1 MKLDTK
7 TALGI
12 DISNGRINL
21 ALLRKS
27 SGGVELVKTATGP
40 VPEGA
45 IKNGNIEDPAILA
58 KEISQLKTRSRIRVR
73 LRQAAV
79 SLVARPMLMQI
90 MEMPKQAPTGVG
102 QFVHNEVKHCVAL
115 SGKKIALDFCGIGA
129 ARQSSSNRVFVVAAD
144 SQKIAQ
150 IVKACT
156 LARVNLEAIEP
167 PLIAYVRA
175 FYAKKI
181 AGKFDRNVLIAELS
195 SSALTLC
202 VFRKQTMDFV
212 RTREIDDQK
221 AEPRELCQWVASE
234 INTIIQFYD
243 IEVPD
248 SPGKWEI
255 SVVADSAMQLHKAAS
270 EILKAKIA
278 CESLQVETSEDA
290 YQDTPLL
297 KSELPISDFRLP
309 IENRKSQL
317 ENCAKPSVV
326 AIGLAMKLLA
336 ASDSNL
342 RVNLLPRDVVEVKSL
357 KKHALI
363 TANIIAAVLLV
374 MVLAVGGLM
383 LKIEKV
389 NENIARKKQEQ
400 SLQDISELRREERLL
415 DGRIK
420 QLSEGPGKL
429 NKILSSRHDSDWPGL
444 LNDLRN
450 RTPKTVCI
458 TNLKSSGNSR
468 IFLEGLALSYESV
481 HLFVNM
487 LDESEHLD
495 SASLIGA
502 EKYGEGSRSAGSPED
517 GLVRYAIN
525 CSLTPEEGSRS
536 AGSQRRITG
545 VNR

>member
-12 DISNGRINL
+12 DISNGWINL
-21 ALLRKS
+21 ALLRKNS
-27 SGGVELVKTATGP
+27 SGVELIKTATGP

-45 IKNGNIEDPAILA
+45 IKNGNVEDPAMLA
-58 KEISQLKTRSRIRVR
+58 RGIKELKTRSRIQIR

-115 SGKKIALDFCGIGA
+115 SGKKIALDFCGISA
-129 ARQSSSNRVFVVAAD
+129 ARQPSSNRVFVVAAD
-144 SQKIAQ
+144 SQKVAR

-181 AGKFDRNVLIAELS
+181 AGRFDRNVLIAVLQ

-202 VFRKQTMDFV
+202 VFRKQTVDFI
-212 RTREIDDQK
+212 RTRDINEEK
-221 AEPRELCQWVASE
+221 AESSELCQWVASE

-255 SVVADSAMQLHKAAS
+255 SVVADGAMQLHQDA
-270 EILKAKIA
+270 EEFLKAKVA
-278 CESLQVETSEDA
+278 CENLQVKASEDA
-290 YQDTPLL
+290 YQDTPIRQSSAGT
-297 KSELPISDFRLP
+297 KT
-309 IENRKSQL
+309 
-317 ENCAKPSVV
+317 KPSAV

-336 ASDSNL
+336 PDQGNL
-342 RVNLLPRDVVEVKSL
+342 RINLLPPEAAEVKSL
-357 KKHALI
+357 KKHAII
-363 TANIIAAVLLV
+363 TGNIIAAVLFV
-374 MVLAVGGLM
+374 MVLAIGGLM

-400 SLQDISELRREERLL
+400 SLQDISELLKEEQLL
-415 DGRIK
+415 DRQIK
-420 QLSEGPGKL
+420 QLSEGPGRL
-429 NKILSSRHDSDWPGL
+429 NEILSSRGDGDWLGL
-444 LNDLRN
+444 LNDLRS
-450 RTPKTVCI
+450 RAPKTVRV
-458 TNLKSSGNSR
+458 TNLFSKAGSR
-468 IFLEGLALSYESV
+468 MFLEGLALSYESV

-487 LDESEHLD
+487 LDKSEHLD
-495 SASLIGA
+495 SASLIEA
-502 EKYGEGSRSAGSPED
+502 EKDKEEN
-517 GLVRYAIN
+517 GLVRYAIS
-525 CSLTPEEGSRS
+525 CSLTPKEGK
-536 AGSQRRITG
+536 ITS
-545 VNR
+545 VDR